1 MINNYLKEFHENPNG
16 IEEYKITILKN
27 HYYKY
32 INSILQIEKKNF
44 QIGVTSNF
52 KLVFF
57 RDKLNPSNE
66 IVLNLIEKKTFFN
79 YRRQISY
86 SISSVNLDKTISE
99 NTLESKK
106 LLNVSINKLNKDVNS
121 NKKCFKNYCIII

>member
-27 HYYKY
+27 HYYEY

-44 QIGVTSNF
+44 QIGVNSNF
-52 KLVFF
+52 KLIFF

-66 IVLNLIEKKTFFN
+66 VVLNIIEKKTFFN

-86 SISSVNLDKTISE
+86 SISSINLDKTISE

-106 LLNVSINKLNKDVNS
+106 LLDISIKKLNIDENL
-121 NKKCFKNYCIII
+121 NKKYCKNYCIII

>member
-1 MINNYLKEFHENPNG
+1 MK
-16 IEEYKITILKN
+16 
-27 HYYKY
+27 
-32 INSILQIEKKNF
+32 KKNF
-44 QIGVTSNF
+44 QIGVNSNF

-66 IVLNLIEKKTFFN
+66 VVLNLIEKKTFFN

-86 SISSVNLDKTISE
+86 SISSINLDKKNSE

-106 LLNVSINKLNKDVNS
+106 LLDISINKLNIDDNL
-121 NKKCFKNYCIII
+121 NRKCYKNYCIII